1 MTNVA
6 CYTLSGNI
14 SNVFLTPSHPLSPS
28 PSLPLHFSPSTD
40 VLFFL
45 LLIAPPYPYSSFS
58 SPFISPPLL
67 LSLTLPHTFLKFIPL
82 SPHSPLS
89 LLCTDPGPS
98 DEVTISP
105 SLIPIT
111 DSHTLHPPSLHPSL
125 LSYLDGG
132 GFGEPWGA
140 EVKSSDS
147 NPHCGPTGNA
157 LWVDLS
163 SFM

>member
-6 CYTLSGNI
+6 YTLLGNI
-14 SNVFLTPSHPLSPS
+14 ASVYLTPSHPLAPS

-105 SLIPIT
+105 IPTIT
-111 DSHTLHPPSLHPSL
+111 DSHTLLPPSLHPSL